1 MRTGQASIDVVR
13 DAETTTPEEIL
24 PPDLRDDLARI
35 GQTDVLVG
43 IPCFNSARTVGHV
56 VTAVEVG
63 LRKFFPDLRA
73 TVLIS
78 DGGSSDGTI
87 ASALEMRV
95 DQNAPAYLV
104 DPSTRPPTKL
114 ALTYRGIP
122 GKGSAFRAIFGAARE
137 VGATACAVVDSD
149 LRSITPSWLDRLISP
164 VSRHG
169 FDFVAPMY
177 ARHKFDGTITN
188 SIAYPVT
195 TALYGTRLRQPI
207 GGDFGFSGEL
217 AARYAA
223 KDVWETDVARFGV
236 DIWMTTVAVVE
247 GHRVCQASLG
257 AKLHDPKDPGQDLGP
272 MFRQVVG
279 SLFALAGEYRDHW
292 AAADGVMDPPT
303 FGLRAAFS
311 VEPVHV
317 SVTRLTWKF
326 VEGFVRYEDTWR
338 DVLSEDTM
346 SDVVASITEA
356 SERQEGFHLS
366 AEVWI
371 RIVYEFLLAYHRR
384 RLDPELILDSLIPL
398 YFARTASYVQD
409 VDDLTN
415 EEAEGAVDAL
425 VDLAVRFKPQLE
437 RGWREELVP
446 ERPLAD
452 QPVGEGRPVE
462 ELAPDAV

>member
-1 MRTGQASIDVVR
+1 
-13 DAETTTPEEIL
+13 
-24 PPDLRDDLARI
+24 
-35 GQTDVLVG
+35 VLVG

-56 VTAVEVG
+56 ITAVEVG
-63 LRKFFPDLRA
+63 LRKFFPDLHA

-78 DGGSSDGTI
+78 DGGSADGTI
-87 ASALEMRV
+87 AAAMETGV
-95 DQNAPAYLV
+95 GDNAAAYLV
-104 DPSTRPPTKL
+104 DPSTRPPAKL

-122 GKGSAFRAIFGAARE
+122 GKGSAFRAIFEAARQ
-137 VGATACAVVDSD
+137 VDATACAVMDSD
-149 LRSITPSWLDRLISP
+149 LRSITPAWLDRLISP
-164 VSRHG
+164 VATHG

-177 ARHKFDGTITN
+177 LRHKFDGTITN
-188 SIAYPVT
+188 SIAYPIT

-217 AARYAA
+217 AASYAD

-247 GHRVCQASLG
+247 GHRVCQGALG

-279 SLFALAGEYRDHW
+279 SLFALAGEYRDQW
-292 AAADGVMDPPT
+292 AAVDAVVDPPT
-303 FGLRAAFS
+303 FGLRASVS
-311 VEPVHV
+311 VEPVSV
-317 SVTRLTWKF
+317 SLTRLTWKF
-326 VEGFVRYEDTWR
+326 VEGFVRYEDLWR
-338 DVLSEDTM
+338 EVLSGDTM
-346 SDVVASITEA
+346 ADVVASITEA

-366 AEVWI
+366 AETWI

-384 RLDPELILDSLIPL
+384 RLDPELVLDSLIPL

-409 VDDLTN
+409 VVDLSN
-415 EEAEGAVDAL
+415 EEAEASIDSL
-425 VDLAVRFKPQLE
+425 VDLAMQFKPGLDKA
-437 RGWREELVP
+437 WREEPMP
-446 ERPLAD
+446 ERTLAD

>member
-1 MRTGQASIDVVR
+1 MRTCQASIGPLQN
-13 DAETTTPEEIL
+13 AETTTPEEIL
-24 PPDLRDDLARI
+24 PEDLRDDLART

-43 IPCFNSARTVGHV
+43 IPCFNSARTVGLV

-78 DGGSSDGTI
+78 DGGSQDGTI
-87 ASALEMRV
+87 STALAAGVGEKAA
-95 DQNAPAYLV
+95 DYLV
-104 DPSTRPPTKL
+104 DPSTKPPTKL
-114 ALTYRGIP
+114 ACTYRGIP
-122 GKGSAFRAIFGAARE
+122 GKGSAFRTVFEAARE

-164 VSRHG
+164 VMRHE
-169 FDFVAPMY
+169 FDFVAPVY

-217 AARYAA
+217 AASYAD

-257 AKLHDPKDPGQDLGP
+257 AKIHDPKDPGQDLGP

-303 FGLRAAFS
+303 FGLRAAYS
-311 VEPVHV
+311 VEPVNV
-317 SVTRLTWKF
+317 SLTRLTWKF

-338 DVLSEDTM
+338 DVLSADTM
-346 SDVVASITEA
+346 SAVVASITQA

-366 AEVWI
+366 ADVWI
-371 RIVYEFLLAYHRR
+371 RIVYEFLVAYHRR
-384 RLDPELILDSLIPL
+384 RLDPELVLDSLIPL

-415 EEAEGAVDAL
+415 EEAEAAVDAL

-437 RGWREELVP
+437 EGWRAESVP